1 VVRKHFV
8 SKKLLK
14 DNDGHEE
21 CVGLARVA
29 LGQNVLVSNEKIDS
43 LGQELSG
50 SQDMFHENLEEG
62 HEDPLAVLI
71 HDMNVI
77 KRTLKIKYSAETY
90 NSTGGTS

>member
-29 LGQNVLVSNEKIDS
+29 LGQDVLVSNEKIES

-50 SQDMFHENLEEG
+50 H
-62 HEDPLAVLI
+62 
-71 HDMNVI
+71 
-77 KRTLKIKYSAETY
+77 KICFMKI
-90 NSTGGTS
+90 